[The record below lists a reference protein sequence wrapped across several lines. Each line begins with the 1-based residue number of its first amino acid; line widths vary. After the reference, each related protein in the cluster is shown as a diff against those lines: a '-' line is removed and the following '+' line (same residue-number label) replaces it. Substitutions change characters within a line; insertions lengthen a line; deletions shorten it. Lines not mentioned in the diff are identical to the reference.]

1 MMTVSNEN
9 KIRVNRL
16 IDKQVTEILDL
27 LDQAMVKLHDTGD
40 TESETL
46 DQVMVSLKYTTQKL
60 AEYQEREL

>member
-9 KIRVNRL
+9 RVRVNRL
-16 IDKQVTEILDL
+16 IGKQTREILDL
-27 LDQAMVKLHDTGD
+27 LNEAMVRLNDTGD

-60 AEYQEREL
+60 VEYRENEL